1 MAMQDDFMINN
12 IRDVVRLVT
21 KLLFGEKKMPDYQ
34 VGQDNATEESD
45 RLFREIKSKAAEGK
59 INEAEDQLLT
69 QMEPENIAYLEL
81 ALTFYLGLNDL
92 DTDFLEDHDYSRE
105 EILDGV
111 KSLAEDWGISGLE
124 YF

>member
-1 MAMQDDFMINN
+1 MAMQDDFVINN
-12 IRDVVRLVT
+12 IRDAVRLVT

>member
-12 IRDVVRLVT
+12 IRDAVRLVT
-21 KLLFGEKKMPDYQ
+21 KLLLGEKKMPDYQ
-34 VGQDNATEESD
+34 IGQDNATEESD